1 MEKVKM
7 EQYMSIRK
15 MVGMQSPRLCL
26 YQLYRKK
33 YPITGVFKV
42 IALVTLVITIL
53 THEKAYSQPTH
64 NNYIYLNI
72 EDYRIEIQSDDS
84 LIILILTDSI
94 ANRMQ
99 VEKDVIVH
107 LRDEKGRVV
116 VAGRMGLFDAAF
128 PSGCN
133 YYFYSA
139 NRDPCS
145 GKKRYTLKQIP
156 LVYQKRVLMHW

>member
-1 MEKVKM
+1 
-7 EQYMSIRK
+7 
-15 MVGMQSPRLCL
+15 
-26 YQLYRKK
+26 
-33 YPITGVFKV
+33 
-42 IALVTLVITIL
+42 
-53 THEKAYSQPTH
+53 
-64 NNYIYLNI
+64 
-72 EDYRIEIQSDDS
+72 
-84 LIILILTDSI
+84 
-94 ANRMQ
+94 MQ